1 VNSKDILK
9 ITLNLVII
17 YVLGGLLIAGVFA
30 KTSPIIFLIEKR
42 AKEKKLNR
50 MLPVH
55 LIVNSPAAGV
65 PDITKVLPEG
75 AEVEKK
81 ELAGGTVNIRA
92 VVDGKRVEKLLKKL
106 KKAGATELTEFSP
119 NKPMKKADWEPWKK
133 HAELYEVREEGELR
147 AYIVETRGKGYSS
160 IIPVYAA
167 VSPDLVVQKIN
178 VLSHGETPGLGDEIM
193 EDWFQAQYEGKDLEH
208 LEVIKGETEDR
219 IQAITGATISTRAIT
234 QGVRDAVLL
243 LKEQYG
249 GEEVAY
255 TWGAESGY
263 KEPVEEAEGSGGSD
277 EH

>member
-1 VNSKDILK
+1 MNGRDMLK

-17 YVLGGLLIAGVFA
+17 YVIGGLLIAGVFA
-30 KTSPIIFLIEKR
+30 KTSPIIFMIEKK
-42 AKEKKLNR
+42 AKERKLNR

-55 LIVNSPAAGV
+55 LIVNSPAAGI
-65 PDITKVLPEG
+65 PDITKALPEE
-75 AEVEKK
+75 AEVQKK

-92 VVDGKRVEKLLKKL
+92 VVDGKKVDRLLKKL
-106 KKAGATELTEFSP
+106 KKAGATELVEFSP
-119 NKPMKKADWEPWKK
+119 NKPAKVADWEPWKK
-133 HAELYEVREEGELR
+133 HAELYEVREGGTLR

-160 IIPVYAA
+160 IIPVYVA

-193 EDWFQAQYEGKDLEH
+193 EDWFQTQFEGKDLEH

-243 LKEQYG
+243 LKERYG

-255 TWGAESGY
+255 TWGPESGY
-263 KEPVEEAEGSGGSD
+263 KEPVEEAGGSGEGN